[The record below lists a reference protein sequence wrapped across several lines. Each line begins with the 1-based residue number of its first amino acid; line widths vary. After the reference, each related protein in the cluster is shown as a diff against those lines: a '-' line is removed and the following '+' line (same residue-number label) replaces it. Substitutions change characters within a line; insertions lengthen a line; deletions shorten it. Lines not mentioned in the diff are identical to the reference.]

1 MWAVAACLWL
11 LRLAQINAADVKLTL
26 EHALSGSAFS
36 KAGTISGTISLSVG
50 LQLSF
55 ASRLSNILAALTNCP
70 MQHAAGLSR
79 LSDDA

>member
-55 ASRLSNILAALTNCP
+55 A
-70 MQHAAGLSR
+70 
-79 LSDDA
+79 